1 MTFNTFLA
9 GLLFHSLK
17 LNHSFKQLDTHC
29 REHKEG
35 SSIMHAGRVEQRG
48 SGSLL
53 LDPLRT
59 SFNHSLK
66 SFVSSSALEDKHIKV
81 LLLLH

>member
-17 LNHSFKQLDTHC
+17 RNNSFKQLDTHC
-29 REHKEG
+29 REHKG
-35 SSIMHAGRVEQRG
+35 SSRVMHAGRVEGRG

-53 LDPLRT
+53 LDPFRT
-59 SFNHSLK
+59 SLLITPLK
-66 SFVSSSALEDKHIKV
+66 V
-81 LLLLH
+81 